1 MRNLRAGFDVAG
13 LAVIA
18 VAVSRE
24 VHRQR
29 FVRHI
34 DLNCPHIAVSAQ
46 IHTQPFAGL
55 VAARAP
61 PAAAILVHGVGRV
74 AALGGGGCRHGLAAA
89 EQHPLGLLA
98 GGVKF
103 ACRNLMR
110 VVGKILVAVQ
120 HAVRIKPGR
129 EQTHAA
135 LKVVVD
141 RNAHRGRVP
150 VVAVLVGNGAA
161 VSGTRHKP
169 ARLGGKRVGRLQR
182 ERSQRGLGCVHAV
195 GIGVV
200 LGAGAGVLQIIR
212 TVVLCHKRALDIGL
226 ADGVE
231 HGGQCLGVQPRNLR
245 HLGRQ
250 LQLAGRLVIERLH
263 GLVKYAALF
272 IYNAVVAGA
281 LIAQF
286 FFAPE
291 NQFFLFPDGR
301 HGFGVKLHTPDGR
314 GVGAAPVEIH
324 APVIIAKHI
333 GVPKGERGADLGKR
347 LGQRVS
353 RAQNRAVAAL
363 AAGAEVEVIADLA
376 HIGCVV
382 VNQQIGVGVEVPVQ
396 QIVRV
401 PEPGRHRHK
410 QVIFAL
416 EVHQCR
422 VSALAETG
430 DALTLLHVLVAV
442 AQIQGVAVGFHK
454 ITHPF

>member
-1 MRNLRAGFDVAG
+1 V
-13 LAVIA
+13 
-18 VAVSRE
+18 
-24 VHRQR
+24 
-29 FVRHI
+29 
-34 DLNCPHIAVSAQ
+34 
-46 IHTQPFAGL
+46 
-55 VAARAP
+55 
-61 PAAAILVHGVGRV
+61 
-74 AALGGGGCRHGLAAA
+74 
-89 EQHPLGLLA
+89 
-98 GGVKF
+98 
-103 ACRNLMR
+103 R
-110 VVGKILVAVQ
+110 VVGKILVAEQ
-120 HAVRIKPGR
+120 HAVFVKPGR
-129 EQTHAA
+129 KQPHAT

-150 VVAVLVGNGAA
+150 VVAVLVGNRAA
-161 VSGTRHKP
+161 VACAGHKP

-182 ERSQRGLGCVHAV
+182 ERSQRGIGGVHTIGV
-195 GIGVV
+195 GVV

-212 TVVLCHKRALDIGL
+212 TVVLCHKRALNVGL

-231 HGGQCLGVQPRNLR
+231 HSGQRLSVQPRNLR

-250 LQLAGRLVIERLH
+250 LQLAGCLVIERLH
-263 GLVKYAALF
+263 GFVKHAALF
-272 IYNAVVAGA
+272 IHNAVVAGA

-301 HGFGVKLHTPDGR
+301 HGFGVKLHTPDRR
-314 GVGAAPVEIH
+314 GVGTAPVEIH

-353 RAQNRAVAAL
+353 RAQNRAVTPL
-363 AAGAEVEVIADLA
+363 AAGRKIQVVADLA

-416 EVHQCR
+416 EVHQRR
-422 VSALAETG
+422 VGAFAEARS
-430 DALTLLHVLVAV
+430 ALTLLHVLVAV
-442 AQIQGVAVGFHK
+442 AQIQGVAVGFHC